1 MKKPLRIALC
11 TAAALA
17 LLACN
22 TTGSRVR
29 QHREA
34 FDAWPPQVQHNL
46 RNGVIEVGYTPEM
59 VFIALG
65 APHRKM
71 NVVTGEAIA
80 QVWTWWRRTPGV
92 GISLGGFS
100 PVGSHVGV
108 GTGFALGGRSHREE
122 KAVVEFRDG
131 RVHRFQVPAPR

>member
-1 MKKPLRIALC
+1 MEKPLRIALC

-22 TTGSRVR
+22 TPGSRVR
-29 QHREA
+29 QHQEA

-46 RNGVIEVGYTPEM
+46 RNGVIEVGYAPEM

-71 NVVTGEAIA
+71 DVVTGEAIA
-80 QVWTWWRRTPGV
+80 QVWTWWQRTPGV

-100 PVGSHVGV
+100 SVGSHVGV
-108 GTGFALGGRSHREE
+108 GTGVTLGERSHREE
-122 KAVVEFRDG
+122 KAVVEFHDG
-131 RVHRFQVPAPR
+131 RVHQFRMPAR